1 MGSRSIRQHAREILL
16 IFFSHWPVIL
26 HGRVLKIT
34 KYIYKNIR
42 ESYEI
47 KKFFYPKIPKKG
59 LPAVVL
65 KNNRYEPK
73 IEFGAVALL

>member
-1 MGSRSIRQHAREILL
+1 MIYCMREKYYW
-16 IFFSHWPVIL
+16 FFFHIGLYIL

-42 ESYEI
+42 ESCEI
-47 KKFFYPKIPKKG
+47 KKLFYPKIPKKG